1 MPVLTAKDYANI
13 QRMID
18 ATLAHAAGLDE
29 VTECDLATGDDID
42 TLRGELESQIVEASD
57 IHALQ
62 NDVERLQSTVSELEQ
77 AVDDI
82 DQCQ

>member
-1 MPVLTAKDYANI
+1 MTAQDYANI

-18 ATLAHAAGLDE
+18 ATLAHAAGVDE
-29 VTECDLATGDDID
+29 INECDLATGDDID
-42 TLRGELESQIVEASD
+42 TLRGELENQIVEASD
-57 IHALQ
+57 IHALR
-62 NDVERLQSTVSELEQ
+62 NDVSSLPSTVSELEQ